1 MTTLKKIAAAVCAA
15 ACIASVSAAPDDI
28 SKLNPYG
35 LVYQGAVKTNTAGEV
50 NIHPV
55 TYSLHGIKIA
65 ANVYTP
71 ANYDAKQ
78 SYPAVVVAHPNGGT
92 KEQVAGL
99 FAQRLAALGYITIA
113 ADAAYQG
120 ASGGE
125 PRHTDK
131 PQFRTEDIHGMASYL
146 LSYPGVDASRLGAL
160 GICGGGGYTLNAAK
174 SDKRFAAVATISMF
188 NTGLV
193 RRMGYMN
200 SAADTVQE
208 RLKAASDAHAAEML
222 KGEAALSG
230 TVDFDAISPEE
241 AAKIP
246 NDLYREGLEYYGRTH
261 RHSNAT
267 FSYTTSSLMDL
278 MTWDATDQIELI
290 NVPLLMIAGSKADSL
305 YMTQNAFAKASGTSD
320 KEFYEIPGASHIQ
333 TYYVPEYV
341 NQEVAKLSE
350 FFGRT
355 LQ

>member
-99 FAQRLAALGYITIA
+99 FAQRLAELGYITIA

-193 RRMGYMN
+193 RHMGYMN

-208 RLKAASDAHAAEML
+208 RLKA
-222 KGEAALSG
+222 
-230 TVDFDAISPEE
+230 
-241 AAKIP
+241 
-246 NDLYREGLEYYGRTH
+246 
-261 RHSNAT
+261 
-267 FSYTTSSLMDL
+267 
-278 MTWDATDQIELI
+278 
-290 NVPLLMIAGSKADSL
+290 PLTRMPPKCSKAKRRFREQWTLMRFPPKKPQKSRTISTGRGL
-305 YMTQNAFAKASGTSD
+305 NTTAARTAIPMPRSPTQPLRSWTS
-320 KEFYEIPGASHIQ
+320 
-333 TYYVPEYV
+333 
-341 NQEVAKLSE
+341 
-350 FFGRT
+350 
-355 LQ
+355 